1 MVKNP
6 EAQGAWLQLQ
16 LETPEH
22 IVGFLLKSL
31 HHMLRQSVDEALR
44 KQGLELS
51 FAHFAALFSLHCEPG
66 ITGAQLARRAMVS
79 AQTMNAALRR
89 LELEGRI
96 ERRPHP
102 DSRRADS
109 WWLTEEGVD
118 LLKRA
123 RKVGASIFTRMLA
136 PLTETEIANLESYL
150 RRCIAA
156 LETAEELPRPA
167 ALGGRRRGEQTPAEA
182 S

>member
-51 FAHFAALFSLHCEPG
+51 FAHFSLHCEPG